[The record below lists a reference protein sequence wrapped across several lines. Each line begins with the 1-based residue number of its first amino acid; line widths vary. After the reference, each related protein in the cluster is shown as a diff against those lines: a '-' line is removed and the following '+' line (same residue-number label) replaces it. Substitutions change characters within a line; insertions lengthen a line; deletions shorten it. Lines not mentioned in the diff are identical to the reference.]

1 MKKKGFTLIEL
12 IVVIAI
18 IGVLTGILVPSMMGY
33 IKKAK
38 IAAANSSASQVIK
51 TANIMLSE
59 SGDDVGL
66 GDGKYALNCTA
77 EQASGGAFGDIEEEV
92 EQYILEFDDS
102 LTELP
107 FALQIEEGFAVAAA
121 TKNGKYFGTYPA
133 HLTHKNYNTELPDP
147 SLGNALD
154 LAYSVYQTKKS

>member
-18 IGVLTGILVPSMMGY
+18 IGVLTGILVPAMLGY
-33 IKKAK
+33 IRKAK
-38 IAAANSSASQVIK
+38 ITAANSGASQVIK

-59 SGDDVGL
+59 QEEDFAL
-66 GDGKYALNCTA
+66 EDGRYALNCTA